1 MTTIEEQ
8 RRIYRG
14 ILNAE
19 KHARYY
25 GFGATFLKGSHVI
38 VSIVILVSTS
48 GAIIAALEKWPHNSS
63 VWFLGAVALL
73 TIVDVV
79 ADFSG
84 RAASARH
91 MKNECRK
98 LANQWERLWENRNDK
113 VVLEQAGQL
122 ENRLEIVTSEDFIVI
137 DLLNKHFGRKANDVI
152 KARLTPQRQTSPS

>member
-1 MTTIEEQ
+1 M
-8 RRIYRG
+8 
-14 ILNAE
+14 
-19 KHARYY
+19 
-25 GFGATFLKGSHVI
+25 V

-48 GAIIAALEKWPHNSS
+48 GAILAALENWPNNLSA
-63 VWFLGAVALL
+63 WFLGSVALL

-98 LANQWERLWENRNDK
+98 LTNQWEILWENRNDRI
-113 VVLEQAGQL
+113 VLEQAEKL

-137 DLLNKHFGRKANDVI
+137 GRLNEHFGRKANYVI
-152 KARLTPQRQTSPS
+152 KARLAPRRQPSTS